1 VLILKKFDY
10 IEEFLLVLS
19 LSIMVIINFG
29 NVVSRYI
36 LHKSWSFS
44 EEIMVYLFV
53 YSTFIGAAVAF
64 KRGSH
69 LGVTWLSEK
78 LPKKGRKILIVF
90 SSITTIALMMVL
102 LKFGIQMVRNQ
113 IMYNQTTPAL
123 GMPEWISGISI
134 PIGAALIGIRVLH
147 KTFITIR
154 SE

>member
-1 VLILKKFDY
+1 MKKLDY

-19 LSIMVIINFG
+19 LSIMVVINFG

-53 YSTFIGAAVAF
+53 YSTFIGASVAF

-78 LPKKGRKILIVF
+78 LPEKGRKILLVF
-90 SSITTIALMMVL
+90 SAITTLALMIIL
-102 LKFGIQMVRNQ
+102 LKFGVQMVRNQ

-123 GMPEWISGISI
+123 GMPEWISGISM
-134 PIGAALIGIRVLH
+134 PIGAVLIGLRVLQNTYIAI
-147 KTFITIR
+147 K
-154 SE
+154 S

>member
-1 VLILKKFDY
+1 MKKFDY

>member
-1 VLILKKFDY
+1 LKKFDY